1 MSIRPHVLAV
11 RTMRREKNAPHTP
24 WVQPVMSP
32 KWYTLFCCDCALAH
46 QFQFRIHKGKVQWRV
61 KRANLYTQMKRK
73 SKEERGHI
81 TILKKGEGVRA
92 LVDGAMVITLVNG
105 LRRGGSKVERKRKQ
119 KCPTK
124 SSDPTRRRSQ
134 SARRKASSTNRKT
147 NTPAKTGKR
156 IAGKDGDKS

>member
-1 MSIRPHVLAV
+1 MGAAGHVAQVVHAVLLRLRSGASVSIPNPQRACAV
-11 RTMRREKNAPHTP
+11 ASQARQPLHSNEAQEQRRT
-24 WVQPVMSP
+24 
-32 KWYTLFCCDCALAH
+32 
-46 QFQFRIHKGKVQWRV
+46 
-61 KRANLYTQMKRK
+61 
-73 SKEERGHI
+73 GHI

-105 LRRGGSKVERKRKQ
+105 LRRGGSKIERKK

-124 SSDPTRRRSQ
+124 SSDPTRRRSR
-134 SARRKASSTNRKT
+134 SARRKASNTNRKT